1 MTPKEKKQLEDFLAQ
16 LAWFR
21 DVQRDPEGDDLIH
34 SALDSQPDATCLLV
48 QRSLLMES
56 TLAAASSRITELERQ
71 LRALQL
77 GTDFGAQPVKAG
89 SIFRTQAPAA

>member
-1 MTPKEKKQLEDFLAQ
+1 MSPKEKKQLEDFLAQ

-77 GTDFGAQPVKAG
+77 GADFSAQPGKSG
-89 SIFRTQAPAA
+89 STFRTQAQAA

>member
-16 LAWFR
+16 LNWFR
-21 DVQRDPEGDDLIH
+21 DLQRDPEGDDLIH

-48 QRSLLMES
+48 QRSLLMEK

-77 GTDFGAQPVKAG
+77 GAHLPHKVSAVSPAGGATLQ
-89 SIFRTQAPAA
+89 

>member
-1 MTPKEKKQLEDFLAQ
+1 MTPKEKKQLEDFLVQ

-77 GTDFGAQPVKAG
+77 GAQLFQSGGATMQHA
-89 SIFRTQAPAA
+89 

>member
-34 SALDSQPDATCLLV
+34 SALDNKPDATCLLV
-48 QRSLLMES
+48 QRSLLMER

-77 GTDFGAQPVKAG
+77 GAQLGQPTTLP
-89 SIFRTQAPAA
+89 RQHAPIV

>member
-1 MTPKEKKQLEDFLAQ
+1 MTPKEKKQLEDFLVQ

-21 DVQRDPEGDDLIH
+21 DVKRDPEGDDLIH
-34 SALDSQPDATCLLV
+34 SALDNQPDATCLLV

-71 LRALQL
+71 LRAVQL
-77 GTDFGAQPVKAG
+77 GAQLAQPGGAAM
-89 SIFRTQAPAA
+89 QHAYPA

>member
-16 LAWFR
+16 LNWFR
-21 DVQRDPEGDDLIH
+21 DLQRDPEGDDLIH

-48 QRSLLMES
+48 QRSLLMEK

-77 GTDFGAQPVKAG
+77 GAHLPPKVSAVNSAGGATLQ
-89 SIFRTQAPAA
+89 

>member
-1 MTPKEKKQLEDFLAQ
+1 MTPKEKKQLEDFLVQ

-21 DVQRDPEGDDLIH
+21 DVKRDPEGDDLIH

-77 GTDFGAQPVKAG
+77 GAQLAQSG
-89 SIFRTQAPAA
+89 GTSMQHACQA

>member
-1 MTPKEKKQLEDFLAQ
+1 MTPKEKKQLEDFLVQ
-16 LAWFR
+16 LNWFR
-21 DVQRDPEGDDLIH
+21 DLQRDPEGDDLIH

-48 QRSLLMES
+48 QRSLLMEA

-77 GTDFGAQPVKAG
+77 GAYLPHKAG
-89 SIFRTQAPAA
+89 AVSPAGGATLQ

>member
-1 MTPKEKKQLEDFLAQ
+1 MTPKEKKQLEDFLVQ

-34 SALDSQPDATCLLV
+34 STLDNQPDATCLLV

-71 LRALQL
+71 LRAMQL
-77 GTDFGAQPVKAG
+77 GVSPDVHLGQQAG
-89 SIFRTQAPAA
+89 RAMQHA